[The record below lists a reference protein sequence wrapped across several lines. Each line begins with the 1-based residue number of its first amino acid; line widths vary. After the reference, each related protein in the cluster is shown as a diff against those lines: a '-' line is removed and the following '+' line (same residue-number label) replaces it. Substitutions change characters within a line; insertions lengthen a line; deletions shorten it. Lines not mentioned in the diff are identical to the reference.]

1 MEIYIQI
8 MIISNYRNRMQINML
23 KGNTNIIYINHIYV
37 FIKNNCLKICIY
49 GICDFTLIILINYK

>member
-1 MEIYIQI
+1 